1 MTVRQRTF
9 GPAQLS
15 TTAAVTVYTAGTGF
29 VGRIDK
35 FTLINTTTN
44 DVTGCKVYVGG
55 TGTGDQV
62 VTNLTV
68 PAQDEVQVAVA
79 NHGIQAGDALLVQVG
94 TATAVNYYVT
104 ITERTQR
111 PVG

>member
-1 MTVRQRTF
+1 MAVRTRAF
-9 GPAQLS
+9 GPSQI
-15 TTAAVTVYTAGTGF
+15 TTTDTVTVYTAGTGF

-55 TGTGDQV
+55 TSTSDEI
-62 VTNLTV
+62 VTDLTV
-68 PAQDEVQVAVA
+68 PAEDEVQVAVA
-79 NHGIQAGDALLVQVG
+79 NHAVQAGDALNVKVG

-111 PVG
+111 TT

>member
-1 MTVRQRTF
+1 MTVRTRTF
-9 GPAQLS
+9 GPTQIA
-15 TTAAVTVYTAGTGF
+15 TTDAVTVYTAGTGF

-35 FTLINTTTN
+35 FTLVNTTTN

-55 TGTGDQV
+55 TGTGDEI
-62 VTNLTV
+62 VTDLTV

-79 NHGIQAGDALLVQVG
+79 NHAVQAGDALNVSVG

-111 PVG
+111 TT